1 MGRDIETTEF
11 SREDRLRY
19 REKVKTNLAVLRRL
33 VDEGRFETG
42 RRLLGVEMEVYL
54 TDADGSARP
63 INDELLKRIASP
75 EFQTELAQF
84 NIEFD
89 LRPRRVV
96 ADVFG
101 QLEEEL
107 RASLDRATAK
117 AETLDAQVV
126 CIGILPTLTDFD
138 VTAQNLSANPRYRAL
153 NDMILN
159 ARGEDILIHIEGDE
173 TLDTIAN
180 SIVFEA
186 ACTSM
191 QLHLQIDPDDFARYW
206 NAAQALSAP
215 LLSAGANS
223 PFFLGKQLHH
233 ETRIALFAQSIDTRT
248 EELAS
253 QGVRPRVWFGEKWLT
268 EGIFELLDENVRY
281 FPALLPICEA
291 EDPERMLADGDI
303 PHLPELTLH
312 NGTIYRWNRPVYAV
326 ARRRGEVVTRRL
338 EAHAF
343 PHRFLGVG
351 QRRQQAVVQRD
362 VGHRVDHGW
371 AGRKDAVLDAQVRPA
386 ARHRVHRAVPAV
398 DGAVVQGQL
407 GQVRDV
413 AVGQHPLGILCL
425 ADRQQ
430 RREVAHVLVEQLEDA
445 LGQPLLAEP
454 HPRPHALAGELLG
467 AGVDRLR
474 EQSDA
479 RLVVQLLA
487 KEERRVRARRQQR
500 CRQRLSGVPVA
511 REVIRIDL
519 QMQLH

>member
-268 EGIFELLDENVRY
+268 EGIFELFDENVRY

-291 EDPERMLADGDI
+291 EDPEQMLADGDI

-326 ARRRGEVVTRRL
+326 ARGR
-338 EAHAF
+338 
-343 PHRFLGVG
+343 PHLRIEN
-351 QRRQQAVVQRD
+351 
-362 VGHRVDHGW
+362 RVLP
-371 AGRKDAVLDAQVRPA
+371 AGPTVIDAVANIALYYGLLAALANAEEPVWERMSFQAASDNFTAA

>member
-268 EGIFELLDENVRY
+268 EGIFELFDENVRY

-326 ARRRGEVVTRRL
+326 ARGR
-338 EAHAF
+338 
-343 PHRFLGVG
+343 PHLRIEN
-351 QRRQQAVVQRD
+351 
-362 VGHRVDHGW
+362 RVLP
-371 AGRKDAVLDAQVRPA
+371 AGPTVIDAVANIALYYGLLAALANAEEPVWERMSFQAASDNFTAA
-386 ARHRVHRAVPAV
+386 ARHGLDAKLYWPHVGNEVPV
-398 DGAVVQGQL
+398 TEL
-407 GQVRDV
+407 LVR
-413 AVGQHPLGILCL
+413 HLLP
-425 ADRQQ
+425 
-430 RREVAHVLVEQLEDA
+430 
-445 LGQPLLAEP
+445 LAEQGL
-454 HPRPHALAGELLG
+454 RNWDVEESSISRYLDIIRQRALSGRNG
-467 AGVDRLR
+467 ATW
-474 EQSDA
+474 QIATHKSI
-479 RLVVQLLA
+479 LA
-487 KEERRVRARRQQR
+487 KGQDRAEAAHELVRRYQAW
-500 CRQRLSGVPVA
+500 STKGAPVHTW
-511 REVIRIDL
+511 EL
-519 QMQLH
+519 